1 MIKTLIALFFILT
14 MPAAMAGSLPS
25 ESLVPGGIALIK
37 LGHKDNATPR
47 VHYGS
52 RKVLTLK
59 QGSEWFALLGIPLST
74 KPGEH
79 SISTR
84 WPSRHAL
91 DSKALGS
98 NALSKHFINVKH
110 KKYLTQRITIKNKRM
125 VNPTAEDLERIAS
138 ERARKRRAK
147 ATWSTQAA
155 SLDFI
160 QPVQGIMTGSY
171 GKRRVFNGQ
180 RRNPHSG
187 MDIAADKGTDV
198 LAAADGRIVETGNFY
213 FSGNVIYIDH
223 GQGLISLYAHL
234 DQTQVKIGDQIKQ
247 GQVIGQV
254 GSTGRVTGPHLH
266 WSVALNN
273 TWINPALFLQ
283 PIEKKQ
289 VE

>member
-1 MIKTLIALFFILT
+1 
-14 MPAAMAGSLPS
+14 
-25 ESLVPGGIALIK
+25 
-37 LGHKDNATPR
+37 
-47 VHYGS
+47 
-52 RKVLTLK
+52 
-59 QGSEWFALLGIPLST
+59 
-74 KPGEH
+74 
-79 SISTR
+79 
-84 WPSRHAL
+84 
-91 DSKALGS
+91 
-98 NALSKHFINVKH
+98 
-110 KKYLTQRITIKNKRM
+110 M

-283 PIEKKQ
+283 PLEKKQ